1 MIPRTVAGQMFAL
14 LVVMVLLLGA
24 GAVSA
29 LVVQAGNNSEDVA
42 RVRALAVAETF
53 AHAPGVL
60 AALKSPDPSA
70 TLQPITEVTRRRTG
84 VDYIVVTDT
93 KGVRYTHPN
102 PAEIGKR
109 ITGPLYPATAGRAF
123 TDRVPAHTLSSP
135 SIRAVVP
142 VFDKKGSVVALV
154 NAGVTIAD
162 TSGTVNRQLPALIGG
177 GAGVLALATVGVAA
191 VSRRLRRQTRGLDP
205 AEITRMYEHHDAVLH
220 AVREGV
226 LIVADDGR
234 LLLVNDEA
242 RRLLSLAPDVP
253 LRDIADL
260 GLDEALTR
268 LLAEGRVAT
277 DEVHQAAGRFLAVN
291 QQPTSSDGRALGS
304 VATLRDTTE
313 LRALVGQATEARET
327 LTLLYDA
334 SVSIGR
340 TLDLTRTAEELAQ
353 AALPR
358 FADFATVDLFDSVL
372 QGADPARERDTLRRA
387 AAAGAQGQRAFFRS
401 GQLVSFHP
409 YSPQA
414 RCLASG
420 RSALET
426 DLAGA
431 FVGKDQDPLHAEWL
445 RSHGMR
451 SLITVPL
458 RAGGAVL
465 GVTSFYRG
473 ERLPAF
479 DEEDVSTAEE
489 LVGRAAVC
497 IDNARRYA
505 REHTMAVSLQRSLLP
520 GDLPRQN
527 AVEAA
532 YRYVPARS
540 GVGGDWFDVIPLS
553 GARVALVVGD
563 VVGHG
568 LHAAATMGLL
578 RTAVFNFSALDL
590 APDELLTHLDE
601 LVARLDQEESNRGRA
616 RGAASTG
623 GAGVIGATC
632 LYAIYDPVSRR
643 CTLARAGHPGPA
655 IVRPDGTVAFPD
667 VPGGPPL
674 GLGGFPFET
683 IDIDIAENSEI
694 VLYTDGL
701 VENRGQDIGTGLE
714 RLRQALAHPGRSPER
729 TCDAVLDALLP
740 ADAAEVRDDVA
751 LLVARTRVLDAE
763 HFVAWDVPTDPAAV
777 ADTRADVTS
786 KLSSWGM
793 DEVAFTTE
801 LIVSELVTNAIR
813 HAVAPIHLR
822 LVRDRALICEV
833 SDGSSTAPHLRRSTA
848 GDEGGRG
855 LFLVAQLTERWGTR
869 YTSRGKTIWAEQVLP
884 PAEPTGL
891 TAPAGPADPAEPT
904 GPAEPAEP
912 VCPAH
917 PREPREP
924 RPPASR

>member
-1 MIPRTVAGQMFAL
+1 MTLAGVIRRMIPRTVAGQMFAL

-29 LVVQAGNNSEDVA
+29 LVVQAGRNAEDKA
-42 RVRALAVAETF
+42 RVRAVAVAGTF
-53 AHAPGVL
+53 ARSPGVL
-60 AALKSPDPSA
+60 AALESPDPSA
-70 TLQPITEVTRRRTG
+70 TLQPIAEATRRETG
-84 VDYIVVTDT
+84 VNYIVVTNT
-93 KGVRYTHPN
+93 KGIRYTHPN
-102 PAEIGKR
+102 PAEISKR
-109 ITGPLYPATAGRAF
+109 IMGPLYPATAGKAF
-123 TDRVPAHTLSSP
+123 TDRVPGRTLSSP
-135 SIRAVVP
+135 SIRAVAP
-142 VFDKKGSVVALV
+142 VFDTKGSVVALV
-154 NAGVTIAD
+154 NAGVTIAN
-162 TSGTVNRQLPALIGG
+162 TSGEVNRQLPVLLGG
-177 GAGVLALATVGVAA
+177 GAGVLALATGGVAL
-191 VSRRLRRQTRGLDP
+191 VSRRLRRQTRGLEP

-242 RRLLSLAPDVP
+242 HRLLDLPPDEP
-253 LRDIADL
+253 LRDITDL

-291 QQPTSSDGRALGS
+291 QQPTRSDGRALGS

-327 LTLLYDA
+327 LALLYDA
-334 SVSIGR
+334 SVSIGN

-372 QGADPARERDTLRRA
+372 QGADPARERDELRRA
-387 AAAGAQGQRAFFRS
+387 AASGAHGQRALFQA
-401 GQLVSFHP
+401 GELVSFHP
-409 YSPQA
+409 DSPQA
-414 RCLASG
+414 RSLADG
-420 RSALET
+420 RPALEP
-426 DLAGA
+426 DLVEA
-431 FVGKDQDPLHAEWL
+431 FRRKGQDPAHAEWL
-445 RSHGMR
+445 RAHGMR

-458 RAGGAVL
+458 RAGGAIL

-473 ERLPAF
+473 ERLATF

-520 GDLPRQN
+520 GDLPEQN
-527 AVEAA
+527 AVDAA

-540 GVGGDWFDVIPLS
+540 EVGGDWFDVIPLS

-590 APDELLTHLDE
+590 APDELLIHLDE
-601 LVARLDQEESNRGRA
+601 LVARLDQEENHRVRE

-623 GAGVIGATC
+623 GTGVIGATC

-655 IVRPDGTVAFPD
+655 IVRPDGTVDFPD

-674 GLGGFPFET
+674 GLGGFPFEV
-683 IDIDIAENSEI
+683 IDIDVAENSEI

-701 VENRGQDIGTGLE
+701 IESRRQDIDIGLE

-740 ADAAEVRDDVA
+740 TDGADVSDDVA
-751 LLVARTRVLDAE
+751 LLVARTRALDAE
-763 HFVAWDVPTDPAAV
+763 HFVTWDVPADPAAV
-777 ADTRADVTS
+777 ADTRAGVTRT
-786 KLSSWGM
+786 LSTWGM

-813 HAVAPIHLR
+813 HAIAPIHLR

-855 LFLVAQLTERWGTR
+855 LFLVAQLTEHWGTR

-884 PAEPTGL
+884 SAEPPE
-891 TAPAGPADPAEPT
+891 PAGPIDPTHPGEPT
-904 GPAEPAEP
+904 EPNQL
-912 VCPAH
+912 
-917 PREPREP
+917 
-924 RPPASR
+924 ASR